1 MEVVLD
7 TNILISGVL
16 WKGIPFQLLQWAENR
31 KLAIYTSH
39 QILEEVH
46 RVLHYPKFRKYMDNI
61 GLSPNDLFT
70 KIISLCTTI
79 RVMHTVK
86 GVCVDADDEKFLSCA
101 MSANVNV
108 LVSGDKHLLDLE
120 KYLFIQILTAKSF
133 YENNLH
139 LCQSV

>member
-1 MEVVLD
+1 MEAVLD
-7 TNILISGVL
+7 TNLLISGVL
-16 WKGIPFQLLQWAENR
+16 WKGIPFQLLQWAESGQ
-31 KLAIYTSH
+31 LTIFTSRE
-39 QILEEVH
+39 ILEEVH
-46 RVLHYPKFRKYMDNI
+46 RVLHYPKFRKYTDNL

-101 MSANVNV
+101 LSANIEV
-108 LVSGDKHLLDLE
+108 LVSGDKHLLDIGT
-120 KYLFIQILTAKSF
+120 YLSIRIWTAKQF
-133 YENNLH
+133 HENNLH